1 MNHWLVKSE
10 PESWSWA
17 DHVRKRV
24 EPWVGVRNHQAA
36 NFLKSMKIGD
46 LAFFYHSVH
55 GKEIVG
61 VLEVVRE
68 SYIDPTDPA
77 GRFVAVDFKA
87 LAPLKSPVSL
97 KILRSH
103 PALQAMA
110 LLRQSR
116 LSVSP
121 VTAAE
126 WEEIL
131 GLGGG
136 LGQKVAS

>member
-1 MNHWLVKSE
+1 MHHWLVKSE
-10 PESWSWA
+10 PKSWSWA
-17 DHVRKRV
+17 DHVHKGV

-36 NFLKSMKIGD
+36 NFLKAMKNGD

-68 SYIDPTDPA
+68 AYIDPTDAA

-87 LAPLKSPVSL
+87 VAPLNRPVSL
-97 KILRSH
+97 SMLRAH
-103 PALQAMA
+103 PALQGLA

-121 VTAAE
+121 VGRAE

-131 GLGGG
+131 ALSGG
-136 LGQKVAS
+136 LGERVKP

>member
-1 MNHWLVKSE
+1 MHHWLVKSE
-10 PESWSWA
+10 PETWSWA
-17 DHVRKRV
+17 DHVRKGV

-36 NFLKSMKIGD
+36 NFLKAMKSGD

-61 VLEVVRE
+61 VLQVVRE
-68 SYIDPTDPA
+68 AYIDPTDPA

-87 LAPLKSPVSL
+87 LAALGRPVSL
-97 KILRSH
+97 KTLRAH
-103 PALQAMA
+103 PALQGLA

-121 VTAAE
+121 VSRPE

-131 GLGGG
+131 TLGGG
-136 LGQKVAS
+136 LGAKVKP